1 VLLTSKLTAKYQAT
15 VPTSIRK
22 ALNLNA
28 GDLISFEIV
37 GNEVKIFRASPLDVA
52 FSQALEGMLEEWSS
66 EKDDLA
72 FRDL

>member
-1 VLLTSKLTAKYQAT
+1 VLQTSKLTAKYQAT

-37 GNEVKIFRASPLDVA
+37 GNEVKISRVSPLDVA
-52 FSQALEGMLEEWSS
+52 FSQALEGTLEEWSS

>member
-1 VLLTSKLTAKYQAT
+1 MLQTSKLTAKYQAT

-22 ALNLNA
+22 ALKLDA

-37 GNEVKIFRASPLDVA
+37 GNEVKISKVSPLDVA
-52 FSQALEGMLEEWSS
+52 FSQALEGTLEEWSS
-66 EKDDLA
+66 GKDDLA